1 MPLLR
6 RLLTVLIVL
15 ALQAMLSA
23 CGEWHGDKN
32 VDPTTFGDVG
42 EDSGGVILF
51 EE

>member
-1 MPLLR
+1 MLLLR
-6 RLLTVLIVL
+6 RLVATLLVVVLPL
-15 ALQAMLSA
+15 AVSA

-42 EDSGGVILF
+42 EDSGGLILF